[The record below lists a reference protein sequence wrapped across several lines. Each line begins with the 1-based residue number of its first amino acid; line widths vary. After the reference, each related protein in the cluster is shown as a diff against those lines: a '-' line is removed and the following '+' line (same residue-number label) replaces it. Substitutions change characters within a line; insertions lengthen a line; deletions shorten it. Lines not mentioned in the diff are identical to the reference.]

1 MKYLMLYFLLT
12 IGLKVNGDN
21 RFRMLVTN
29 GKDSIQFN
37 IEDVRFEVDS
47 NNIVF
52 IEILDSIKANSLSEI
67 VFNDN
72 LYFDTIS
79 SNCFGGIIEIYYL
92 SQKQF
97 CFCLMDYYSS
107 NMPIYDYSLTLS
119 DRLISRGG
127 ILLKPGQRSLKGFD
141 NGTIWRNGFREY
153 LEETG
158 KLILSH

>member
-1 MKYLMLYFLLT
+1 MLYFLLT

-29 GKDSIQFN
+29 GKDSIHFN

-72 LYFDTIS
+72 LYFDTFS
-79 SNCFGGIIEIYYL
+79 NNCFGGIIEIYYL
-92 SQKQF
+92 NQRQF
-97 CFCLMDYYSS
+97 CICLMDYHSS

-119 DRLISRGG
+119 NRLISGGG
-127 ILLKPGQRSLKGFD
+127 IKLRPGQRSLNGFD
-141 NGTIWRNGFREY
+141 SGIIWRNGFKEY
-153 LEETG
+153 LEKSG
-158 KLILSH
+158 KLIVSH